1 MMLYRLAAQEYIED
15 QTGAGA
21 KLFGGRWNPEG
32 LACLY
37 TSEHVSLA
45 FLEKYVHA
53 KAKENM
59 SRVALLKVEIPEN
72 DHLIF
77 HVDANEL
84 KAEWYEDVEYSQWL
98 GAQVLRDLSIV
109 AFSVPSVLIPTE
121 RNYIVNPL
129 AIDFNQ
135 VKFHPATP
143 FSTDLRLLNRLL
155 F

>member
-15 QTGAGA
+15 QTGTGA

-77 HVDANEL
+77 HVDAN
-84 KAEWYEDVEYSQWL
+84 
-98 GAQVLRDLSIV
+98 
-109 AFSVPSVLIPTE
+109 
-121 RNYIVNPL
+121 
-129 AIDFNQ
+129 
-135 VKFHPATP
+135 
-143 FSTDLRLLNRLL
+143 
-155 F
+155 